1 MKTAQQVWE
10 EAYPDRRK
18 WEALDQDTRD
28 EWERV
33 VRIAQRDETRMIDT
47 LKEILRDRCF
57 YASPTSKTYD
67 RSGFSLMVDEDT
79 AILDINYRNAPL
91 HASFDEALEA
101 AIKLYQ
107 I

>member
-1 MKTAQQVWE
+1 MKTPQQVWE
-10 EAYPDRRK
+10 EAYPDRRRWDELEQETK
-18 WEALDQDTRD
+18 D

-33 VRIAQRDETRMIDT
+33 VRIAQKDEARVIDT

-67 RSGFSLMVDEDT
+67 RNGFSLMVNEDT

-91 HASFDEALEA
+91 HATFDEALEA
-101 AIKLYQ
+101 AIKIYQ